1 MSAIYLAS
9 QSPRRAELLRQ
20 VGVPFTQF
28 SVDIIEEH
36 QPGESA
42 SDYVVRLA
50 QEKAQAGWRC
60 CQAKGLVSLP
70 VLGSDTV
77 VVCDEHI
84 LEKPADLYEA
94 QQTLQLLSGRSHRVL
109 SALAIVFGGRC
120 EWAVAATE
128 VTFRHISSVEIERY
142 WATGEPCDKAGAYGI
157 QGLGAVFVESI
168 SGSYSNVVGLPLE
181 TTVPLLKKFDVACWQ

>member
-28 SVDIIEEH
+28 SVDILEQH
-36 QPGESA
+36 QRGESA
-42 SDYVVRLA
+42 DAYVARLA
-50 QEKAQAGWRC
+50 QEKAQAGWRH
-60 CQAKGLVSLP
+60 CQAKGWVSLP

-84 LEKPADLYEA
+84 LEKPADLHEA
-94 QQTLQLLSGRSHRVL
+94 QQTLQLLSDRSHRVL
-109 SALAIVFGGRC
+109 SALAVVFGARC
-120 EWAVAATE
+120 EWAIATTE
-128 VTFRHISSVEIERY
+128 VTFRRISSVEIERY

>member
-28 SVDIIEEH
+28 SVDIFEQH
-36 QPGESA
+36 QRGESA
-42 SDYVVRLA
+42 DAYVARLA
-50 QEKAQAGWRC
+50 QEKAQAGWRH
-60 CQAKGLVSLP
+60 CQAKGWVSLP

-84 LEKPADLYEA
+84 LEKPADLHEA

-109 SALAIVFGGRC
+109 SALAVVFGARC
-120 EWAVAATE
+120 EWAIATTE
-128 VTFRHISSVEIERY
+128 VTFRRISSVEIERY

>member
-1 MSAIYLAS
+1 MTAIYLAS

-20 VGVPFTQF
+20 IGVPFTQF
-28 SVDIIEEH
+28 SVDILEQH
-36 QPGESA
+36 QHGESA
-42 SDYVVRLA
+42 DAYVARLA
-50 QEKAQAGWRC
+50 QEKAQAGWRH
-60 CQAKGLVSLP
+60 CQADGWVSLP

-84 LEKPADLYEA
+84 LEKPADLDEA

-109 SALAIVFGGRC
+109 SALAIVSGARI
-120 EWAVAATE
+120 EWAIAATE
-128 VTFRHISSVEIERY
+128 VTFRRISSVEIERY

>member
-20 VGVPFTQF
+20 GGVPFTQF
-28 SVDIIEEH
+28 SVDILEEH
-36 QPGESA
+36 QRGESA
-42 SDYVVRLA
+42 DAYVVRLA
-50 QEKAQAGWRC
+50 QEKAQAGWRH
-60 CQAKGLVSLP
+60 CQTEGLVSLP

-77 VVCDEHI
+77 VVCDEQI
-84 LEKPADLYEA
+84 LEKPADLHEA

-109 SALAIVFGGRC
+109 SALAIVFGSRC
-120 EWAVAATE
+120 EWAIAATE
-128 VTFRHISSVEIERY
+128 VTFRRLSSVEIERY

-181 TTVPLLKKFDVACWQ
+181 TTVPLLKIFDVACWQ